1 MKTALK
7 FSLTL
12 IIVALTGAATALAD
26 APSRTEGVLVLEF
39 MVAADGTLDSPN
51 DLLLDVDPYD
61 PAQPDLLS
69 QALKPDGQPLTFGEF
84 SQARGTA
91 SVKYTPMGSHVVI
104 KASGLIPNG
113 VYTVW
118 LLTFAAPGYTP
129 NYENLTSET
138 ALGPL
143 DGSRNSFTASPAG
156 EAVLSTF
163 HASRLFDEFEFQFA
177 VVYHPD
183 GQTYGPTPGP
193 ADALNQYSYI
203 FDHLL
208 FTF

>member
-12 IIVALTGAATALAD
+12 ITATMASALTALAD
-26 APSRTEGVLVLEF
+26 APSGTNGVLVPEF
-39 MVAADGTLDSPN
+39 IVAADGTLDSPD
-51 DLLLDVDPYD
+51 DLLFDVDPYD

-69 QALKPDGQPLTFGEF
+69 QVLKPNGQPLTFGEF
-84 SQARGTA
+84 SQARGMA
-91 SVKYTPMGSHVVI
+91 SVKFTPMGSHVVI
-104 KASGLIPNG
+104 KASGLIPHG

-118 LLTFAAPGYTP
+118 LMTFAAPGFTP
-129 NYENLTSET
+129 NYENLTSELP
-138 ALGPL
+138 LGPS
-143 DGSRNSFTASPAG
+143 DGSRNSFTASAAG

-163 HASRLFDEFEFQFA
+163 HASRLFDEFEFHFA

-183 GQTYGPTPGP
+183 GKTYGPTPGP

-203 FDHLL
+203 VDHHL
-208 FTF
+208 FKF